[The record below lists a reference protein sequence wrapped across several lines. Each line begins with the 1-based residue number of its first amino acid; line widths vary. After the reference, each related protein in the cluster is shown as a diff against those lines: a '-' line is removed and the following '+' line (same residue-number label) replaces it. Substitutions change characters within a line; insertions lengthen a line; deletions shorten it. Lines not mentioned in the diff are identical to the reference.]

1 MSGRATRP
9 PAAPS
14 PLVVAVVASWFP
26 SMVNP
31 TAGRFIADQAAAL
44 YASGRA
50 RPTVVSFDPAFMSGS
65 GRLRSRLAAAVVDDA
80 CTAVREADDVFSPA
94 GLAGGPSDVPVARL
108 PIPEG
113 RTGVDPVLHALHH
126 RQVVLE
132 ALADRWTI
140 RSKVGSSLPPRPAL
154 VHAHTGYPDGA
165 AAVALADRLQAP
177 LLVTEHVSFLAQLLA
192 QPQVRAAY
200 LRAARQA
207 FRMVVVSDALAL
219 RLRQAMP
226 EIAERVVVVPN
237 TVSVDD
243 FIVVPLADRRADELL
258 YVGERTE
265 AKGVPLL
272 LAALARVRER
282 RPGVTLRLIGQAP
295 HAALDVRWQQLAARL
310 GVAGAVTFEPP
321 ADRRGVAAAMA
332 RASVFLHGSRSET
345 FGVVAAE
352 ALAAGL
358 PVVATDSGG
367 VTEILGPDPA
377 ALGALVPTDNVAAMT
392 SAISDV
398 LDRRA
403 TFDPERARA
412 SVRRR
417 YGAAAVADQLVA
429 IYEAAIEAHGRPTDR
444 PGHGRRR
451 AAVGRPVP
459 AAAPLDPTPPVHV
472 LLALDPDRARLAER
486 LPAAVRGR
494 LVVVTSAARD
504 GPQRSAFG
512 DVVTVALG
520 RRARTT
526 ADAAA
531 LASTPLGRSRLGAG
545 LRHPLALARRRGLFP
560 GTEHLVRTRGRA
572 GLRAALERAGKMGD
586 AHGASTTVICVDG
599 FDHLVAGDLAG
610 TGEVVVAPGGI
621 RWLGDR
627 VAPEALDRPATGVPA
642 TLRPRTDRTGG
653 RG

>member
-1 MSGRATRP
+1 MSGRAPRA
-9 PAAPS
+9 PAVRS
-14 PLVVAVVASWFP
+14 PLAVAIVASWFP
-26 SMVNP
+26 SLVDPNS
-31 TAGRFIADQAAAL
+31 GRFIADQVAAL
-44 YASGRA
+44 YGTGRV
-50 RPTVVSFDPAFMSGS
+50 RPAVVSFDPAFMSGS
-65 GRLRSRLAAAVVDDA
+65 GRMRARLAAAILDDA
-80 CTAVREADDVFSPA
+80 RTAVQEADDVFSAA
-94 GLAGGPSDVPVARL
+94 GISGGPPGVPVARL

-113 RTGVDPVLHALHH
+113 RTAVDPVLHAFRH

-132 ALADRWTI
+132 ALADRWAT
-140 RSKVGSSLPPRPAL
+140 SSEVGSGLPPRPAV

-165 AAVALADRLQAP
+165 AAVALAGRLAVP

-192 QPQVRAAY
+192 RPQVRAAY

-207 FRMVVVSDALAL
+207 FRLIVVSDALAL

-237 TVSVDD
+237 AVSVDD
-243 FIVVPLADRRADELL
+243 FILVPLADRRADELL
-258 YVGERTE
+258 YVGQRTE

-295 HAALDVRWQQLAARL
+295 HPALDLRWQQLAARL

-367 VTEILGPDPA
+367 VTEILGPEAA
-377 ALGALVPTDNVAAMT
+377 ALGAVVPPDDVAAMAR
-392 SAISDV
+392 AIAEV
-398 LDRRA
+398 LDARA

-417 YGAAAVADQLVA
+417 YGAAAVADRLIA
-429 IYEAAIEAHGRPTDR
+429 IYDAAIDAHGRRTDR
-444 PGHGRRR
+444 PDRGRSRALAGRAGH
-451 AAVGRPVP
+451 PVA
-459 AAAPLDPTPPVHV
+459 AAAPLDPTPPVRV
-472 LLALDPDRARLAER
+472 LLALDPDRAKIAER
-486 LPAAVRGR
+486 LTKAVRSR
-494 LVVVTSAARD
+494 LVVITSAASD
-504 GPQRSAFG
+504 GPSAAVFG
-512 DVVTVALG
+512 HLITVELG

-526 ADAAA
+526 ADATA
-531 LASTPLGRSRLGAG
+531 LASSPLGRSRLAAG
-545 LRHPLALARRRGLFP
+545 LRQPLALARRRGLLP
-560 GTEHLVRTRGRA
+560 GTERLVRMRGAA
-572 GLRAALERAGKMGD
+572 GLRAAIKAAEQMGDSRAGGIV
-586 AHGASTTVICVDG
+586 VICGDG
-599 FDHLVAGDLAG
+599 LDHLAA
-610 TGEVVVAPGGI
+610 TGMARTRELRVAPGGI

-627 VAPEALDRPATGVPA
+627 TAGATPHHRA
-642 TLRPRTDRTGG
+642 ETR
-653 RG
+653 